1 MEAVFPE
8 NRLLHEN
15 NAPRDSTDSASYN
28 EGGGGN
34 KLPSASELAIGLV
47 DKRAVLYFKD
57 EYGTPHIK
65 IKVGDHMEIIP
76 AGSSRFEL
84 YISKLFYDEID
95 GQVLKAES
103 LNEVIRILTSR
114 TVFDGVTT
122 KLHLRTAWAVRDE
135 NNNPDY
141 STLYY

>member
-1 MEAVFPE
+1 MGSKDLAYQILKEVEAVFPE

-76 AGSSRFEL
+76 GGCPQPGAHRRAARAHACAG
-84 YISKLFYDEID
+84 
-95 GQVLKAES
+95 
-103 LNEVIRILTSR
+103 
-114 TVFDGVTT
+114 
-122 KLHLRTAWAVRDE
+122 
-135 NNNPDY
+135 P
-141 STLYY
+141 